1 VREES
6 EPPARRNTECKT
18 ALPLFISLSKTE
30 SLPFVEGGAVI
41 MEDITEIEVH
51 VAKPKRSASVVAE
64 VSWTTWRPRGVVV
77 GVVMM
82 RFVC

>member
-1 VREES
+1 MQDGIAPLYQPIENREFAVRG
-6 EPPARRNTECKT
+6 
-18 ALPLFISLSKTE
+18 
-30 SLPFVEGGAVI
+30 GGAVI

-51 VAKPKRSASVVAE
+51 VAKPKSASVVAE

>member
-1 VREES
+1 
-6 EPPARRNTECKT
+6 
-18 ALPLFISLSKTE
+18 LQ
-30 SLPFVEGGAVI
+30 FVEEGVVI
-41 MEDITEIEVH
+41 MEDITEIAVH

-64 VSWTTWRPRGVVV
+64 VNWTTWRPGGVVV

>member
-1 VREES
+1 M
-6 EPPARRNTECKT
+6 
-18 ALPLFISLSKTE
+18 
-30 SLPFVEGGAVI
+30 I